1 MAGLDTEHSTHC
13 TYNTEQESNL
23 ISDGEEEL
31 FQGRRVLFAEER
43 FISAKHYNLPFTA
56 GSGRRQRAPLGVVNT
71 NHLLT
76 ISGVQGCTT
85 KGGWRQSATQA
96 VKS

>member
-1 MAGLDTEHSTHC
+1 MAGLDTTHC

-23 ISDGEEEL
+23 ILDGEEEL

-56 GSGRRQRAPLGVVNT
+56 GPVRRHRAALGVDNT

-76 ISGVQGCTT
+76 ISETQGWTT
-85 KGGWRQSATQA
+85 KGGDNAQRRL
-96 VKS
+96 